1 MFNELIDASNTSLK
15 EGLFTAL
22 PAVIIKV
29 HSGNELRYD
38 IQPTI
43 SQKNKDG
50 EDKPY
55 TAIYHVPAALPKSVT
70 GGLSFELS
78 VGDGVLA
85 IFSQRGLEAW
95 KSSNSASSIN
105 KRNDYAIM
113 NMKDAVIIPCV
124 FPFSASP
131 NNNNPAPEDTVL
143 NCKSTE
149 VRIEKGSGNVVVNT
163 GTEVIVNANKTTN
176 NSNTFYTKN
185 VDVSGDVSVGG
196 SFTVSGDITVGGDI
210 ICTGNVYAKAFI
222 QT

>member
-95 KSSNSASSIN
+95 KSIQG
-105 KRNDYAIM
+105 KL
-113 NMKDAVIIPCV
+113 KDARNGVH
-124 FPFSASP
+124 S
-131 NNNNPAPEDTVL
+131 
-143 NCKSTE
+143 
-149 VRIEKGSGNVVVNT
+149 RR
-163 GTEVIVNANKTTN
+163 
-176 NSNTFYTKN
+176 
-185 VDVSGDVSVGG
+185 
-196 SFTVSGDITVGGDI
+196 
-210 ICTGNVYAKAFI
+210 AFHGELI
-222 QT
+222 KLTSS